1 MDATRPGE
9 TAQEGGCGDFLPNRI
24 ELAASVYVAPSAVL
38 LGHVRIGEDSSIW
51 PTTVL
56 RGDYA
61 PIEIGRETN
70 VQDGSVLHV
79 DQDAPCRL
87 GDRVT
92 VGHRAVVHAATVE
105 DDCLIGMGSVV
116 LTGARVGAGSLVGAG
131 AVVPEGMQIPPGSVV
146 LGLPGRVVKAVT
158 PRLAA
163 RIRQSAA
170 NYVLYARGYRDG
182 RLG

>member
-1 MDATRPGE
+1 MPG
-9 TAQEGGCGDFLPNRI
+9 QEGGCGAFLPNRI
-24 ELAASVYVAPSAVL
+24 ELAATVYVAPSAVL
-38 LGHVRIGEDSSIW
+38 LGHVRVGADSSIW
-51 PTTVL
+51 PTPVL

-79 DQDAPCRL
+79 DQDAPCVL

-92 VGHRAVVHAATVE
+92 VGHRAVVHGAAVE

-116 LTGARVGAGSLVGAG
+116 LTGARVGTGSLVGAG
-131 AVVPEGMQIPPGSVV
+131 AVVPEGMHIPPGSVV
-146 LGLPGRVVKAVT
+146 LGVPARVVRPVT
-158 PRLAA
+158 PELTA

-170 NYVLYARGYRDG
+170 NYVLYAQGYREG